1 MKRTSSMK
9 YIFLVAILI
18 SALPACSTVNEPV
31 VTPAPATATAT
42 ITETPTQTLEPI
54 LTATPTITLTPRP
67 TLPPFPDLPTP
78 RSGAGSLVGRVFWND
93 LPSKDVIV
101 KLCEKQ
107 NFFTQCG
114 GRQYTTSSN
123 TDGIYIFDNVTAGSY
138 AIIFKV
144 IGATQWLVIT
154 GANPFEGTLHKVS
167 AGKILQ
173 MKDTVVFKNDLVLS
187 EPANAAVL
195 KTDSPLFAWKAYPSA
210 ASYEVN
216 VYSSNG
222 TNTQNLGRT
231 TDTSISLPDPLWV
244 CSYTWE
250 VKAYNAA
257 DTLLAEREGKF
268 SVRGEG
274 LTCKITITEPVK
286 GAYLASEPFTVTW
299 DPHPEATGYSIH
311 LTGVGVS
318 KRHQG
323 SSSEPTYFV
332 YESLPKGEY
341 ALRVCALGLLFKN
354 IACSDDFRIHIR

>member
-1 MKRTSSMK
+1 VS
-9 YIFLVAILI
+9 
-18 SALPACSTVNEPV
+18 
-31 VTPAPATATAT
+31 
-42 ITETPTQTLEPI
+42 
-54 LTATPTITLTPRP
+54 
-67 TLPPFPDLPTP
+67 
-78 RSGAGSLVGRVFWND
+78 
-93 LPSKDVIV
+93 V

-114 GRQYTTSSN
+114 GRQYSTSSN
-123 TDGIYIFDNVTAGSY
+123 ADGIYIFKNVTAGSY

-154 GANPFEGTLHKVS
+154 GANPFEGTLYKVT
-167 AGKILQ
+167 AGKTLQ

-187 EPANAAVL
+187 EPANAAIL
-195 KTDSPLFAWKAYPSA
+195 KTDIPIFAWQPYPTA

-231 TDTSISLPDPLWV
+231 TDTSITLPDPLWV

-257 DTLLAEREGKF
+257 NTLLAKREGKF
-268 SVRGEG
+268 SVKGDG
-274 LTCKITITEPVK
+274 LSCKITITEPVK
-286 GAYLASEPFTVTW
+286 GSYLASEPFTVTW

-311 LTGVGVS
+311 LTGIGVS

-323 SSSEPTYFV
+323 NSSEPTYFV

-341 ALRVCALGLLFKN
+341 ALSVCAVGLFFKN